1 MRVRALYNDGRSA
14 VSHRV
19 TVAIDA
25 TGLAVMNSND
35 QRLSMWP
42 AAGLEL
48 VERPLGRAPF
58 RVSCGGAPP
67 RLTFAAPVI
76 DNLAEYFPDLDR
88 RGAVGLKGWLQMG
101 GWAAGALAVAIVV
114 WLLAAPVVA
123 QYVAGVIPDAAKQRL
138 GTQLSG
144 QVVAAI
150 AARDGRPYDDMFCYD
165 EASAAALQQ
174 LFAVLAQG
182 PAAGVGYRLLAIRGE
197 RPVVFALPGGQIIMS
212 GNVATTAG
220 SAETMAGIMAH
231 EIGHVALDHP
241 TRRLLLADPVAVLFS
256 LLPIDGSTVA
266 FDASL
271 AAQFLDGGYRE
282 SEGEDADAFALQVLN
297 AGGVVA
303 APYADFRAARLDLDD
318 DEADPMARM
327 HPVSDD
333 SIDLLRESGAGT
345 YLALDPARW
354 QALRGICG

>member
-1 MRVRALYNDGRSA
+1 
-14 VSHRV
+14 
-19 TVAIDA
+19 
-25 TGLAVMNSND
+25 
-35 QRLSMWP
+35 MWP

-48 VERPLGRAPF
+48 VERPIGRSPF
-58 RVSCGGAPP
+58 RLGCGGAAP
-67 RLTFAAPVI
+67 RLTFAASVI
-76 DNLAEYFPDLDR
+76 ESFGEYYP
-88 RGAVGLKGWLQMG
+88 GLTLRHAPGPRAWLQMG
-101 GWAAGALAVAIVV
+101 GWAAGALAFLVV
-114 WLLAAPVVA
+114 GWLSAAPMLAQSVA
-123 QYVAGVIPDAAKQRL
+123 AMLPEAATQRL
-138 GTQLSG
+138 GSQLAG
-144 QVVAAI
+144 QAVASI
-150 AARDGRPYDDMFCYD
+150 AERDGRPYDDMFCYD